1 MHCPQCV
8 KEHSQYNEDNASM
21 PEKAQD
27 QVENMDND
35 MQKISK
41 NHESNDEPD

>member
-1 MHCPQCV
+1 
-8 KEHSQYNEDNASM
+8 M

-35 MQKISK
+35 VQKISK
-41 NHESNDEPD
+41 NHKSNDEPG